1 MIEMFKDIDTALS
14 WVMKRRNETKD
25 FNTFKALMESLDNP
39 QDKFKTI
46 HVAGTNGKGS
56 TVTYLRDIFMANG
69 YHVGTLQSPHFLT
82 HLDRIRYD
90 GKNIEEDIFLSILN
104 KYYDFIVEHNLNMFE
119 IDFIIMCEYF
129 KMKKIDVAI
138 IEVGIGGRLDS
149 TNVINRPL
157 LSIITTIGYDHMDR
171 LGNTL
176 ELICKEKCGII
187 KNNSKV
193 LVGELSGNLKDIV
206 KEKAALEHSTYY
218 ELDNYKKIR
227 SQYFI
232 YKGKE
237 YQISSMAIYQLHN
250 AALALKAYE
259 ILDYENDEEK
269 NKKALYH
276 SKWNG
281 RFDIVRENPR
291 VILDGAHNIDGVKAL
306 SESIKGLKG
315 TKAVLFGA
323 LKTKEYQKMIKEL
336 EKVADRIVFTGFSH
350 PLALKKEDYQGHEYV
365 DDFKKAYEI
374 LLKEYDNIIIAGS
387 LYFISDFASSN
398 IL

>member
-1 MIEMFKDIDTALS
+1 MKNIVYILVCASVIFFTACS
-14 WVMKRRNETKD
+14 
-25 FNTFKALMESLDNP
+25 S
-39 QDKFKTI
+39 QDKNKKD
-46 HVAGTNGKGS
+46 GTQ
-56 TVTYLRDIFMANG
+56 VLM
-69 YHVGTLQSPHFLT
+69 Q
-82 HLDRIRYD
+82 
-90 GKNIEEDIFLSILN
+90 
-104 KYYDFIVEHNLNMFE
+104 
-119 IDFIIMCEYF
+119 
-129 KMKKIDVAI
+129 
-138 IEVGIGGRLDS
+138 DS
-149 TNVINRPL
+149 TEIAGPQRMQV
-157 LSIITTIGYDHMDR
+157 SD
-171 LGNTL
+171 
-176 ELICKEKCGII
+176 
-187 KNNSKV
+187 
-193 LVGELSGNLKDIV
+193 V
-206 KEKAALEHSTYY
+206 KTSFT
-218 ELDNYKKIR
+218 
-227 SQYFI
+227 

-269 NKKALYH
+269 TKKALYH

-350 PLALKKEDYQGHEYV
+350 PLALKKEDYQGYEYV

>member
-1 MIEMFKDIDTALS
+1 MFKDIDTALS

-149 TNVINRPL
+149 TNAINRPL

-193 LVGELSGNLKDIV
+193 LVGELSGNLKNIV

-269 NKKALYH
+269 TKKALYH

-350 PLALKKEDYQGHEYV
+350 PLALKKEDYQGYEYV

>member
-1 MIEMFKDIDTALS
+1 MFKDIDTALS

-259 ILDYENDEEK
+259 IMDYENDEEK
-269 NKKALYH
+269 TKKALYH

-350 PLALKKEDYQGHEYV
+350 PLALKKEDYQGYEYV

>member
-149 TNVINRPL
+149 TNAINRPL

-193 LVGELSGNLKDIV
+193 LVGELSGNLKNIV

-269 NKKALYH
+269 TKKALYH

-350 PLALKKEDYQGHEYV
+350 PLALKKEDYQGYEYV